1 MAIKVKIGDTKPDP
15 IVYKVEEP
23 ERKHEA
29 QIKLKA
35 RKTLDGNIM
44 IFDHK
49 DIDIV
54 LMLEKKKIVTFA
66 KDELG
71 DHVYEAQDRFFKY
84 LIKKGVVDFESIQGG
99 NVYSSMEGAI
109 LESKEYN
116 PSQVALFAINK
127 FIEQEKPYFEFERS
141 FDEKEEQRLAEP
153 DASESTEWDPE
164 KYHSNS
170 KGSMKPGVMPYG
182 LANIYR

>member
-1 MAIKVKIGDTKPDP
+1 MAIKVKIGETKPEP
-15 IVYKVEEP
+15 IVVKIGEA
-23 ERKHEA
+23 ERSYDAK
-29 QIKLKA
+29 IKLKA

-54 LMLEKKKIVTFA
+54 LMLKKNKIVTFA
-66 KDELG
+66 KEDMG
-71 DHVYEAQDRFFKY
+71 DQVYEAQDRFFRY

-99 NVYSSMEGAI
+99 NIYSSIEGKI
-109 LESKEYN
+109 LESKDYN
-116 PSQVALFAINK
+116 PGQIALFTISK

-141 FDEKEEQRLAEP
+141 FDEKEEERLAAP

-164 KYHSNS
+164 KYHNQS